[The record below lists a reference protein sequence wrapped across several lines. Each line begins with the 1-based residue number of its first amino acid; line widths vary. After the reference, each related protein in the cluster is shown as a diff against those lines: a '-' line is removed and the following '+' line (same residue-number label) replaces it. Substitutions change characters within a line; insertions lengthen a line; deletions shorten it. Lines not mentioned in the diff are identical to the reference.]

1 MGVLASLE
9 SFRTL
14 QAAARDPGSVAAAW
28 KARGGK
34 VVGYRCLTVPEELIL
49 AAGMLPHPLCGT
61 PEAVGPADAYLQ
73 SCSCELVR
81 NLFDRALAGKY
92 AHLDLLLLGNTCDI
106 TRKLVDV
113 WNGFIPGARAVLCNH
128 PQKLRNPES
137 RDYAVEELK
146 RTAAAI
152 ARVAGADVDPGRLRE
167 SIAVTNTTRR
177 LLRDL
182 FALRAEDGQRFSA
195 AEALDVVM
203 GASVL
208 PKPEVNALLARLLGE
223 VRRIDPVAKPGPR
236 ILVSGSQ
243 LDSPVLLNMIEE
255 EGGVV
260 VAEDLCTSTRYFWH
274 PVPAADDPYE
284 ALFRQFD
291 ERPICACLHPIGA
304 RFDFL
309 SELVDAFRAEA
320 VVYFN
325 IKYCHPFLYEAPIFK
340 QRLEARGV
348 PSIVLEVG
356 HDLSGHGQLR
366 TRLQA
371 FIEML
376 TL

>member
-1 MGVLASLE
+1 MGALANLE
-9 SFRTL
+9 PFRAL
-14 QAAARDPGSVAAAW
+14 QAAARDPASVATAW

-49 AAGMLPHPLCGT
+49 AAGMLPHPLYGT
-61 PEAVGPADAYLQ
+61 PDAVGPADAYLQ
-73 SCSCELVR
+73 ACSCELVR
-81 NLFDRALAGKY
+81 NLFDRALAGTY
-92 AHLDLLLLGNTCDI
+92 GYLDLLLVGNTCDI

-113 WNGFIPGARAVLCNH
+113 WNGFIPGAPAVLCNH
-128 PQKLRNPES
+128 PQKIHNEAS
-137 RDYAVEELK
+137 RDFTLEELR

-152 ARVAGADVDPGRLRE
+152 ARAGGHDLDPDRLRE
-167 SIAVTNTTRR
+167 AIQVTNTMRG
-177 LLRDL
+177 LLREL
-182 FALRAEDGQRFSA
+182 FALRAADGQRFSA
-195 AEALDVVM
+195 AEALDIVM

-208 PKPEVNALLARLLGE
+208 PKADANVQLALLLDE
-223 VRRIDPVAKPGPR
+223 VRRLEPVPRPGPR

-243 LDSPVLLNMIEE
+243 LDSPVLLDMIEA

-274 PVPAADDPYE
+274 PVPAADDPLE
-284 ALFRQFD
+284 ALFQQFD
-291 ERPICACLHPIGA
+291 QRPVCACLHPIEA

-309 SELVDAFRAEA
+309 AELVDTFRAEA
-320 VVYFN
+320 IVYFT

-340 QRLEARGV
+340 KRLEARGI

>member
-1 MGVLASLE
+1 VGALAHLE
-9 SFRTL
+9 SYRAL
-14 QAAARDPGSVAAAW
+14 AAAARNPAAVATAW

-34 VVGYRCLTVPEELIL
+34 VIGYRCLTVPEELIL
-49 AAGMLPHPLCGT
+49 AAGALPHPLYGT
-61 PEAVGPADAYLQ
+61 PDPVGPADADLQ

-81 NLFDRALAGKY
+81 NLLDRALAGKY
-92 AHLDLLLLGNTCDI
+92 EYLDLLLLGNTCDI

-113 WNGFIPGARAVLCNH
+113 WNGFVPGAPAVLCNH
-128 PQKLRNPES
+128 PQKILNEGS
-137 RDYAVEELK
+137 RAFTLEELR

-152 ARVAGADVDPGRLRE
+152 AKVAGGEASPAALRE
-167 SIAVTNTTRR
+167 SIRVTNTMRG

-182 FALRAEDGQRFSA
+182 FALRAEAGQRFSA
-195 AEALDVVM
+195 AEALDIVM
-203 GASVL
+203 GTSVL
-208 PKPEVNALLARLLGE
+208 PKPEVNALLARLLDE
-223 VRRIDPVAKPGPR
+223 VRRLEPVAKPGPR

-260 VAEDLCTSTRYFWH
+260 VAEDLCTSSRYFWH
-274 PVPAADDPYE
+274 PVPPADEPLE
-284 ALFRQFD
+284 ALYRQFD
-291 ERPICACLHPIGA
+291 GRPICACLHPVDA
-304 RFDFL
+304 RFQFVT
-309 SELVDAFRAEA
+309 ELVETFRAEA
-320 VVYFN
+320 VVYLN

-340 QRLEARGV
+340 KRLEARGI
-348 PSIVLEVG
+348 PSMVLEVG

>member
-1 MGVLASLE
+1 MGALASLA
-9 SFRTL
+9 SFRAL
-14 QAAARDPGSVAAAW
+14 QAAARDPASVATAW

-49 AAGMLPHPLCGT
+49 AAGMLPHPLYGT

-73 SCSCELVR
+73 ACSCELVR

-92 AHLDLLLLGNTCDI
+92 GYLDLLLLGNTCDI

-128 PQKLRNPES
+128 PQKLHNEAS
-137 RDYAVEELK
+137 RDFTLEELR
-146 RTAAAI
+146 RTAAAV
-152 ARVAGADVDPGRLRE
+152 ARVAGADIDPDRLRQ
-167 SIAVTNTTRR
+167 SIQLTNTTRG

-182 FALRAEDGQRFSA
+182 FALRAADGQRFSA

-203 GASVL
+203 GTSVL
-208 PKPEVNALLARLLGE
+208 PKAEANALLARLLDE

-260 VAEDLCTSTRYFWH
+260 VAEDLCTSARYFWH
-274 PVPAADDPYE
+274 PVPAADDPLE
-284 ALFRQFD
+284 ALYRQFD
-291 ERPICACLHPIGA
+291 RRPICACLHPTEA
-304 RFDFL
+304 RFEFL
-309 SELVDAFRAEA
+309 AELVDTFRVEA
-320 VVYFN
+320 VVYLN

-340 QRLEARGV
+340 KRLAARGI
-348 PSIVLEVG
+348 PSMVLEVG

>member
-1 MGVLASLE
+1 MGALANVE
-9 SFRTL
+9 PFRTL
-14 QAAARDPGSVAAAW
+14 QAAARDPGAVARAW

-49 AAGMLPHPLCGT
+49 AAGMLPHPLYGT
-61 PEAVGPADAYLQ
+61 PDPVGPADAYFQ

-92 AHLDLLLLGNTCDI
+92 AALDLLLVGNTCDI

-113 WNGFIPGARAVLCNH
+113 WNGFVPGARAVLCNH
-128 PQKLRNPES
+128 PQKLHNEGS
-137 RDYAVEELK
+137 RDFALEELR

-152 ARVAGADVDPGRLRE
+152 AGVAGVEITPDRLRE
-167 SIAVTNTTRR
+167 SIQVTNQTRR
-177 LLRDL
+177 LLREL
-182 FALRAEDGQRFSA
+182 FALRADDGQRFSA
-195 AEALDVVM
+195 AEALEIVM

-208 PKPEVNALLARLLGE
+208 PKAEANAVLARLLDE
-223 VRRIDPVAKPGPR
+223 VRRLEPVAKPGPR

-243 LDSPVLLNMIEE
+243 LDSPALLDMIEE

-260 VAEDLCTSTRYFWH
+260 VAEDLCSSTRYFWH
-274 PVPAADDPYE
+274 PVPDTDDQFE
-284 ALFRQFD
+284 ALYRQFD
-291 ERPICACLHPIGA
+291 RRPVCACLHPIDA

-309 SELVDAFRAEA
+309 TELVDTFRAEA
-320 VVYFN
+320 VVYLN
-325 IKYCHPFLYEAPIFK
+325 LKYCHPFLYEAPLFK
-340 QRLEARGV
+340 KRLEARGI

>member
-1 MGVLASLE
+1 MGALANVAP
-9 SFRTL
+9 FRVL
-14 QAAARDPGSVAAAW
+14 QAAARDPGAVAAAW

-49 AAGMLPHPLCGT
+49 AAGCLPHPLYGT
-61 PEAVGPADAYLQ
+61 PDPVGPADAYLQ

-92 AHLDLLLLGNTCDI
+92 RDLDLLLLGNTCDI

-113 WNGFIPGARAVLCNH
+113 WNGFIPGVPAVLHNH
-128 PQKLRNPES
+128 PQKLHNEAS
-137 RDYAVEELK
+137 RDFTLEELR
-146 RTAAAI
+146 RTAAAVER
-152 ARVAGADVDPGRLRE
+152 AAGRAITPDALRE
-167 SIAVTNTTRR
+167 AIALANHTRG
-177 LLRDL
+177 LLREL
-182 FALRAEDGQRFSA
+182 FALRAADGQRFSA

-203 GASVL
+203 GASLL
-208 PKPEVNALLARLLGE
+208 PKPEANAALAALLDE
-223 VRRIDPVAKPGPR
+223 VRRISPVAKPGPR

-243 LDSPVLLNMIEE
+243 LDSPVLLDMIEE

-274 PVPAADDPYE
+274 PVPAADDPYD
-284 ALFRQFD
+284 ALYRQFD
-291 ERPICACLHPIGA
+291 RRPVCACLHPTDA

-309 SELVDAFRAEA
+309 TELVDTFRAEA

-340 QRLEARGV
+340 KRLEARGV

>member
-1 MGVLASLE
+1 VGTLANLE
-9 SFRTL
+9 SYRSL
-14 QAAARDPGSVAAAW
+14 RDAARNPGAVAAAW

-49 AAGMLPHPLCGT
+49 AAGMLPHPLYGT
-61 PEAVGPADAYLQ
+61 PEPVVPADAYLQ

-81 NLFDRALAGKY
+81 NLLDRALAGTY
-92 AHLDLLLLGNTCDI
+92 GDLDLLLLGNTCDI

-113 WNGFIPGARAVLCNH
+113 WNAFIPGAPAVLCNH
-128 PQKLRNPES
+128 PQKIQNEES
-137 RDYAVEELK
+137 RPFALEELH

-152 ARVAGADVDPGRLRE
+152 EAVAGHHLEPARLAESIEATNAMRGLLRE
-167 SIAVTNTTRR
+167 
-177 LLRDL
+177 L
-182 FALRAEDGQRFSA
+182 FASRADDAQRFTA
-195 AEALDVVM
+195 GEALDIVM

-208 PKPEVNALLARLLGE
+208 PKPEVNAVLARLLDDLRTIE
-223 VRRIDPVAKPGPR
+223 PVPVQGPR

-243 LDSPVLLNMIEE
+243 LDSPVLLDMIDE

-260 VAEDLCTSTRYFWH
+260 VAEDLCTSSRYFWH
-274 PVPAADDPYE
+274 PVPAAYEPFE
-284 ALFRQFD
+284 ALYRQFD
-291 ERPICACLHPIGA
+291 QRPVCACLHPAEA
-304 RFDFL
+304 RFQFL
-309 SELVDAFRAEA
+309 TELIETFRVEA
-320 VVYFN
+320 IVYFN

-340 QRLEARGV
+340 KRLEERGL

-356 HDLSGHGQLR
+356 HDHSGHGQLR

-371 FIEML
+371 FIETL

>member
-1 MGVLASLE
+1 MGALAQLE

-14 QAAARDPGSVAAAW
+14 QAAARDPGAVAAAW

-49 AAGMLPHPLCGT
+49 AAGMLPHPLYGT
-61 PEAVGPADAYLQ
+61 PDAVGPADAYLQ
-73 SCSCELVR
+73 ACSCELVR

-128 PQKLRNPES
+128 PQKLGNPES
-137 RDYAVEELK
+137 RDYTVTELK

-152 ARVAGADVDPGRLRE
+152 AQVAGAEVDPERLRE
-167 SIAVTNTTRR
+167 SIRVTNTTRG

-182 FALRAEDGQRFSA
+182 FALRAEEGHRLSGQ
-195 AEALDVVM
+195 EALDIVM
-203 GASVL
+203 GASLL
-208 PKPEVNALLARLLGE
+208 PKPETNALLARLLDE
-223 VRRIDPVAKPGPR
+223 VRRIEPVAKPGPR
-236 ILVSGSQ
+236 ILVTGSQ
-243 LDSPVLLNMIEE
+243 LDSPVLLDMIEE

-291 ERPICACLHPIGA
+291 RRPICACLHPIDA
-304 RFDFL
+304 RYAL
-309 SELVDAFRAEA
+309 LTELVDTFRAEA
-320 VVYFN
+320 VVYLN
-325 IKYCHPFLYEAPIFK
+325 LKYCHPFLYEAPIFK

-356 HDLSGHGQLR
+356 HDRSGHGQLR